1 MRVSNVAGAKVLHQY
16 AAGANPQTTW
26 LAGGLLESR
35 SLGRGGAMTYGYSN
49 DGAKDFVEFA
59 WPAVE
64 SAGFANEGFYD
75 NSVGITHRNEAGN
88 ITAMADPAGQR
99 SLFYQKNRLTET
111 DWFSGELSPY
121 KVVRE
126 YDANGRALQV
136 TLHRNGAPLHGV
148 ALGYTGASGEVSGV
162 TTAGF
167 VAGISRDA
175 TSRHVTGFTRGAVT
189 QAWSRGTAGRITAA
203 NTAGTVN
210 GAPTFSYSTFDT
222 KGRRLSV
229 TTNKGNWT
237 YGYRNGANGDGQL
250 ASAESTGND
259 LGDFPYNFDGIGRRA
274 NFAGNVANALNQ
286 FVAIEH
292 PLAPKNLYISA
303 DPDARLCVNGTEMT
317 PFSGGWIY
325 PLGHPGAAGGWVPWT
340 AKGVLEDAGDT
351 GAFPDAVAEFSGN
364 VFFPPTSETFTFDAD
379 GNRESSALWNYGWDG
394 RNKLVRART
403 KTWNTAPQG
412 WDVKFD
418 YDAEGR
424 RFRKEVTRYH
434 NGNIAEQK
442 VIHFVWDGWDLLYER
457 HQDIHGNFLMDRKY
471 VWGPDIADGAA
482 GGAGGLLLI
491 RETRGT
497 TTNDYYPLFDGTGH
511 VTSLADNTGKL
522 VAEYWWGPFGEL
534 IAAKGEMAK
543 ANPFRFATK
552 YFDAET
558 GLYYFGHRYYD
569 PTTGQWMNREPLG
582 EEESLNLY
590 SYCHN
595 DPVNNVD
602 VLGLREMRVVD
613 PNEATRFKLID
624 GIWHV
629 NIQDVER
636 TRGWSGFN
644 NEVIG
649 QRYEPIEQHHR
660 IDGLLYHYDVPR
672 DGRAPTLQSE
682 SQFWV
687 DASRIAEERYHLS
700 THAKIGT
707 WAMGS
712 YSVALAAP
720 VACAYSGGSLLT
732 AGYVKLTELS
742 VAGAAKLSAGGAVL
756 QQAYQR
762 AAPFLTR
769 VSYSPTLHG
778 LASDGTFNPGLR
790 PGALGSWFQR
800 GSVLNPLY
808 KVVPAGSSLPQGLSV
823 AQFDKIAGLLRGGAN
838 HISDDIVV
846 QGSRASGAAHA
857 ASDIDFA
864 VRVSPEKFIQLITDR
879 FGAAK
884 FGTAKGRTMLHAL
897 ETGKI
902 QAGEAG
908 LGSLRRELQ
917 KYLGMDVDLSI
928 IKIGG
933 AFDNGVT
940 LPVP

>member
-1 MRVSNVAGAKVLHQY
+1 
-16 AAGANPQTTW
+16 
-26 LAGGLLESR
+26 
-35 SLGRGGAMTYGYSN
+35 MTFGYSN
-49 DGAKDFVEFA
+49 DGARDLVEYA
-59 WPAVE
+59 WPAAA
-64 SAGFANEGFYD
+64 SAGFANEGFYG
-75 NSVGITHRNEAGN
+75 NNVGFTQRDEAGN
-88 ITAMADPAGQR
+88 ITSMADPAGQR
-99 SLFYQKNRLTET
+99 SLFYEKNRLTET
-111 DWFSGELSPY
+111 DWFSGELNPY

-136 TLHRNGAPLHGV
+136 TLQRNGAPLHGV
-148 ALGYTGASGEVSGV
+148 SLGYTGASGEISGV
-162 TTAGF
+162 TTNGF
-167 VAGISRDA
+167 AAGISRDA

-189 QAWSRGTAGRITAA
+189 QAWTRGTAGRITAA
-203 NTAGTVN
+203 NTAGTVS

-222 KGRRLSV
+222 KGRRLTV
-229 TTNKGNWT
+229 NTNKGNWT

-250 ASAESTGND
+250 ASADSTGND
-259 LGDFPYNFDGIGRRA
+259 LGDFAYNFDGIGRRVD
-274 NFAGNVANALNQ
+274 FAGNVANALNQ

-292 PLAPKNLYISA
+292 ALAPKNLYISA
-303 DPDARLCVNGTEMT
+303 DPDARLWVNGTEMT
-317 PFSGGWIY
+317 PFAGGWIY

-351 GAFPDAVAEFSGN
+351 GAFPDAVAEFSGS

-511 VTSLADNTGKL
+511 VTGLADNTGKL

-534 IAAKGEMAK
+534 IAAKGEMAD

-595 DPVNNVD
+595 DPVNKVD
-602 VLGLREMRVVD
+602 RLGLDSVSIEMEGAAGFIAYY
-613 PNEATRFKLID
+613 NLEL
-624 GIWHV
+624 
-629 NIQDVER
+629 
-636 TRGWSGFN
+636 WSGRD
-644 NEVIG
+644 E
-649 QRYEPIEQHHR
+649 
-660 IDGLLYHYDVPR
+660 GLLNIVKGPWIKKTKKTVRLGPIFGSSPDDWRIQLEP
-672 DGRAPTLQSE
+672 
-682 SQFWV
+682 WV
-687 DASRIAEERYHLS
+687 GGPDREVNFSSLA
-700 THAKIGT
+700 
-707 WAMGS
+707 
-712 YSVALAAP
+712 ALASKEGRYNANYASDSDHHFHVIQQLYASNWKP
-720 VACAYSGGSLLT
+720 MGNPSDFL
-732 AGYVKLTELS
+732 
-742 VAGAAKLSAGGAVL
+742 AGAADQVFSPFTAAANLISGGGAYTISGALRRDGFVDFNENTFSYHAGGESAAAAECL
-756 QQAYQR
+756 LLAYGVGKQGVGR
-762 AAPFLTR
+762 PVMLLDDF
-769 VSYSPTLHG
+769 
-778 LASDGTFNPGLR
+778 ASQPR
-790 PGALGSWFQR
+790 
-800 GSVLNPLY
+800 
-808 KVVPAGSSLPQGLSV
+808 
-823 AQFDKIAGLLRGGAN
+823 AGLPKGITFDAN
-838 HISDDIVV
+838 VH
-846 QGSRASGAAHA
+846 RAVDPKYINTAFDFHA
-857 ASDIDFA
+857 ASNLRASHRYTDVGRGGIYSGTSREAVLGELAHYGVDPSKAAWVTSRVRVENVLDLTNPAVRTQLGVKLDQITGDSYFYTHALGDFA
-864 VRVSPEKFIQLITDR
+864 RGQGYGGILFPSARAPGTSNFVEFIN
-879 FGAAK
+879 
-884 FGTAKGRTMLHAL
+884 HA
-897 ETGKI
+897 
-902 QAGEAG
+902 
-908 LGSLRRELQ
+908 R
-917 KYLGMDVDLSI
+917 
-928 IKIGG
+928 
-933 AFDNGVT
+933 
-940 LPVP
+940 